1 MKKRVCLWLV
11 AGMLA
16 ASGSLP
22 SYQED
27 LIDDAIFSVQNG
39 SEYRAQQTLKTMMR
53 NYQNEGNSEAA
64 RPWPKTQKRRFP
76 RPALRQGVFPLQA
89 GRQKL

>member
-1 MKKRVCLWLV
+1 MTLTKSELQDLK
-11 AGMLA
+11 GMLA

-22 SYQED
+22 SCQED

-39 SEYRAQQTLKTMMR
+39 SEYRAQQALKTMMR

-64 RPWPKTQKRRFP
+64 RLVDRV
-76 RPALRQGVFPLQA
+76 L
-89 GRQKL
+89 

>member
-1 MKKRVCLWLV
+1 MRVFHLTEEGYRELCE
-11 AGMLA
+11 APGPEAPAREA

-22 SYQED
+22 SCQED

-39 SEYRAQQTLKTMMR
+39 SEYRAQQALKTMMR

-64 RPWPKTQKRRFP
+64 RLVDRV
-76 RPALRQGVFPLQA
+76 L
-89 GRQKL
+89 